1 MKRFLIGAG
10 VAAVILSGWF
20 IADHQTH
27 SQEMK
32 VADRKS
38 VV

>member
-1 MKRFLIGAG
+1 MKKFLIGAG

-20 IADHQTH
+20 IAEHQTH

-32 VADRKS
+32 VAEKMIG
-38 VV
+38 

>member
-1 MKRFLIGAG
+1 MKKCLIGIG

-20 IADHQTH
+20 ITDHQTH

-32 VADRKS
+32 VAEKMIG
-38 VV
+38 